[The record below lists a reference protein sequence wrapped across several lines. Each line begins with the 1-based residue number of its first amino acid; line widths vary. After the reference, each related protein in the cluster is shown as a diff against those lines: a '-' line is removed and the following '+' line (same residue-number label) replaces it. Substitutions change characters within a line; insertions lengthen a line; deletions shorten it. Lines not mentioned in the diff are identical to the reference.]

1 MKTETSFDFGP
12 AADEDSALCE
22 AIAQARPHLF
32 SPSLVFV
39 SAGQA
44 EEMARVV
51 RAVESVAAL
60 PAYREHVLGWAPAI
74 AAHEPGAHGVFFGFD
89 FHLTPEGP
97 RLIEINTNA
106 GGALLCTLQ
115 AHARLAGRAGGEAW
129 PAGAVPLAEME
140 QAFLA
145 MFAEEWREQ
154 RGDRPLRTVAIVD
167 DEVTSQYLQPEF
179 VLFQRLFQ
187 RHSLEAV
194 IAEAGSLR
202 WQEGALWC
210 DQLRIDLVYNRL
222 TDFSLESPE
231 HAALRAAYLED
242 EAVVTPH
249 PRAHALYADKR
260 NLAVLGD
267 SKTLLSWG
275 VDEETAALL
284 SAAIPATV
292 AVEAGNAE
300 TLWKN
305 RRRLFFKPATGYGSK
320 AAYRG
325 EKLTT
330 RVWAEIVRGQ
340 YVAQGYVPPP
350 ELPVEMGGEVVSLKY
365 DVRCYAYRGR
375 VQLMAARLYQGQ
387 TTNFRTPGGGFAPV
401 CIGPG

>member
-1 MKTETSFDFGP
+1 MDCVTQGQS
-12 AADEDSALCE
+12 AAEDENTALYE

-39 SAGQA
+39 SADRA
-44 EEMARVV
+44 EEMAQIV
-51 RAVESVAAL
+51 RAVESVVAL
-60 PAYREHVLGWAPAI
+60 PAYRQHVSAWAPAI

-106 GGALLCTLQ
+106 GGALLSTLQ
-115 AHARLAGRAGGEAW
+115 ARARLAGCAGGEAW
-129 PAGAVPLAEME
+129 PAGAVPLPEME

-154 RGDRPLRTVAIVD
+154 RGDQPLRTVAIVD

-187 RHSLEAV
+187 RHGLQAV
-194 IAEAGSLR
+194 IAEAAALR
-202 WQEGALWC
+202 WQDGALWC

-242 EAVVTPH
+242 GAVVTPH
-249 PRAHALYADKR
+249 PKAHALYADKR

-275 VDEETAALL
+275 VDRETAVLL

-330 RVWAEIVRGQ
+330 RVWAEILGGQ
-340 YVAQGYVPPP
+340 YVAQEYVPPP
-350 ELPVEMGGEVVSLKY
+350 EQSVEAGGQAVSLKY
-365 DVRCYAYRGR
+365 DVRCYAYRGQ
-375 VQLMAARLYQGQ
+375 VQLLAARLYQGQ

-401 CIGPG
+401 CIRPR